1 MNASK
6 ERFEAFVK
14 LDADEKQKQV
24 AYASALMLRASM
36 AQNDGRFD
44 FEFLYQELSFDAAD
58 YWRPSTDSFLK
69 RIDKDSLIDIA
80 RPVMSD
86 EWVKSSDSLKKGDLV
101 KQMDVWLDGADQS
114 LTEPQKAHFA
124 KWMPQGF

>member
-1 MNASK
+1 
-6 ERFEAFVK
+6 
-14 LDADEKQKQV
+14 
-24 AYASALMLRASM
+24 M
-36 AQNDGRFD
+36 AQDDGRFD

-86 EWVKSSDSLKKGDLV
+86 EWIKRSDSLKKGDLV
-101 KQMDVWLDGADQS
+101 KQMDVWLDGADKS
-114 LTEPQKAHFA
+114 LTESQKAHFA